1 MSTLKVDTIDT
12 SNSSGNITVSRPLSG
27 SGASLTALN
36 ATQLTSGTIPIARIA
51 DDAVTNAKM
60 ANDAIDSAQ
69 IADNAVTLAKMAGGT
84 DGQVITYDASGDPV
98 AVGPGTD
105 GQVLT
110 STGAGS
116 PPAFEDVGSSYSL
129 IHNSTTAAAARA
141 FTGMSR
147 TTYTMGWWI
156 YFNTV
161 YPSTAGDIELLVSGN
176 DGSSYH
182 GAYTF
187 AMGGHDWDGTAINRN
202 ITSAGSEIKL
212 NIGTVWNIAPAGMS
226 GWIFIPQ
233 SLGSANVGI
242 VWSMGSMENS
252 SADKERY
259 IGFGACDNAVVDINA
274 FKIETS
280 NGSNVNGH
288 IQVYGLKPS

>member
-1 MSTLKVDTIDT
+1 MAITINGGTGVITGVAVGGLPDGVVDSGTLATNSVDSAELIDGAVDDSHMAAMAASKLT
-12 SNSSGNITVSRPLSG
+12 GALPAI
-27 SGASLTALN
+27 SGASLTNL
-36 ATQLTSGTIPIARIA
+36 P
-51 DDAVTNAKM
+51 
-60 ANDAIDSAQ
+60 
-69 IADNAVTLAKMAGGT
+69 
-84 DGQVITYDASGDPV
+84 
-98 AVGPGTD
+98 
-105 GQVLT
+105 
-110 STGAGS
+110 ST
-116 PPAFEDVGSSYSL
+116 YSL
-129 IHNSTTAAAARA
+129 IHNSTSAAAARA

-187 AMGGHDWDGTAINRN
+187 AMGGHDWDGAAINRN

-212 NIGTVWNIAPAGMS
+212 NIGTIWNIAPAGMS

-233 SLGSANVGI
+233 SLSSANVGI

-252 SADKERY
+252 SSDKERY